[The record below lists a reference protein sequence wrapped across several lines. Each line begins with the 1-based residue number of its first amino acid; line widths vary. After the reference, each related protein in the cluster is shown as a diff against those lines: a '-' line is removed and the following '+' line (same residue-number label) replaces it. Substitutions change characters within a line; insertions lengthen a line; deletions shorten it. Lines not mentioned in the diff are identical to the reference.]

1 MQVVLNGKEVI
12 IKEGMLLEDL
22 IDEHVPYVPGSV
34 ISIMVSDEELR
45 QTTDDFEI
53 HTIYGPM
60 TLHLEEN
67 DNASIFRSVVP
78 DLIGRNMRWR
88 TSNVLAF
95 GSFPTSITGDR
106 NEFMYHRY
114 DCFFSLGG
122 FDNNTTY
129 MMIAQTDHRGRYGT
143 DGTRIGRITKG
154 RHLLSRLREAD
165 EILDIRPVVLET
177 SSQNVIVT
185 DDLKT
190 RLEDGMRIDTYVGV
204 DLDRNAPMAVEHF
217 LVTARRG
224 YIEANEQTAT
234 YMTCSDNT
242 DVVMQPENIQVR
254 ERYDV
259 TVRSRGKGTGRVFF
273 YKQRR
278 QVSNDHSLVGRIVRG
293 QGIVMNASEGAVLTI
308 RTNPERALGV
318 GMTQKEAEDMLRSF
332 GITQERSGDISDG
345 AVIVEQ
351 DPEWT
356 MTAISEGKVT
366 TTGKPPSQIFG
377 ISFLRE
383 ESPLSVHYL
392 EKVSGLDH
400 KPIGSFKVH
409 FTFPD
414 SPMVTFDGDQ
424 QRGKS
429 LYPER
434 DFRICQVG
442 DLGITNQVR
451 PYHGLIGIRLQESDE
466 FGPTGEEAY
475 GTNIAGRFE
484 DELSRMLDGL
494 EEGDMVYVRE
504 VRKDE

>member
-1 MQVVLNGKEVI
+1 MQVVLNGKEVP
-12 IKEGMLLEDL
+12 IKEGALLED
-22 IDEHVPYVPGSV
+22 IMGEDVPYVPGSV
-34 ISIMVSDEELR
+34 VSVLISDEELR

-53 HTIYGPM
+53 FTAYGPM
-60 TLHLEEN
+60 TLHLEDN
-67 DNASIFRSVVP
+67 DNAEVFRAAIP
-78 DLIGRNMRWR
+78 ELIGRNMRWR

-95 GSFPTSITGDR
+95 GSVPTSILGDR
-106 NEFMYHRY
+106 GEFMYRRY

-122 FDNNTTY
+122 FDNSTTY

-143 DGTRIGRITKG
+143 DGSRIGRITKG

-165 EILDIRPVVLET
+165 EILDIRPVILET

-185 DDLKT
+185 SDLKM
-190 RLEDGMRIDTYVGV
+190 RLEDGMRIDTYVDV
-204 DLDRNAPMAVEHF
+204 DLDRNAPMGVEHF

-224 YIEANEQTAT
+224 HIVANEQTST
-234 YMTCSDNT
+234 YMVCSENT
-242 DVVMQPENIQVR
+242 DVVLQPENVQVR
-254 ERYDV
+254 EQYDV
-259 TVRSRGKGTGRVFF
+259 TVRSQGKGTGRVFF

-278 QVSNDHSLVGRIVRG
+278 QVSNDHSLVGRVVRG
-293 QGIVMNASEGAVLTI
+293 QGIIMNAQTGAIITL
-308 RTNPERALGV
+308 RSNPQRALGV
-318 GMTQKEAEDMLRSF
+318 GMTQKEAEIMLQSF
-332 GITQERSGDISDG
+332 GIAQDRSGDVSDD
-345 AVIVEQ
+345 AIIVEQ
-351 DPEWT
+351 EPEWT
-356 MTAISEGKVT
+356 MTALSEGKVST
-366 TTGKPPSQIFG
+366 IGKPADHIHG

-429 LYPER
+429 LFPEK
-434 DFRICQVG
+434 DFQTCKVG
-442 DLGITNQVR
+442 DLGMTNQVR

-484 DELSRMLDGL
+484 GDLNHMLEGL
-494 EEGDMVYVRE
+494 EEGDLVYVKE
-504 VRKDE
+504 VRKDV